1 MQKRYVHAFSTDA
14 TRTNATN
21 NGVWRN
27 QGLPVFEKK
36 TMTNS
41 RLCTIVQDKTWN
53 MQNALDASM
62 RASNAYIRTASP
74 HAFSSMM

>member
-14 TRTNATN
+14 KRTNATN
-21 NGVWRN
+21 NDVRRN
-27 QGLPVFEKK
+27 QGLPVFKRK
-36 TMTNS
+36 IITNG

-53 MQNALDASM
+53 MQNALDASV